1 MDVSAIYSLLTSSNI
16 PVAHNI
22 FKSPQNPPYLI
33 YRNDSFENIAANGKT
48 VLKKQRI
55 TIELYVKITQVNDCE
70 RAVEDILDGFT
81 TYTKERAFDDA
92 QGLYITYYSFYE
104 VITT

>member
-1 MDVSAIYSLLTSSNI
+1 MDISAIYSLLASSGI
-16 PVAHNI
+16 PTAHNI
-22 FKSPQNPPYLI
+22 FKLPQKPPYLI
-33 YRNDSFENIAANGKT
+33 YRTDRFVNLCANSK
-48 VLKKQRI
+48 VILKKQRI